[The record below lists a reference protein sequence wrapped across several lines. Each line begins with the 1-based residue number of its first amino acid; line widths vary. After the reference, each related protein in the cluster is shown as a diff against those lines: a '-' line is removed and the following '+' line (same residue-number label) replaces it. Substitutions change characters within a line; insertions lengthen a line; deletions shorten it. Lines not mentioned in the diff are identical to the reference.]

1 MQKKLGDQHICTQ
14 HHSSKCAAFAVVN
27 TVNTSRLNLRPDLGS
42 NPKASSLRWSL
53 LSRSAKCISLVW
65 FFWIQ
70 KCLLLEKKH
79 LLVENPIVLLPKW
92 HFYWYRSFLSHP
104 LSCGRF
110 SKTLLRTSEL
120 EIEPESPESKL
131 MNCHWSILT
140 DFYMIKYPGWKVSRL
155 WLYYPIYW
163 LNRTWLK
170 ISRLIYTLINNHD
183 SPTWKRPGRLWTATA
198 MWPGASV
205 RSLFL
210 YNLPRPS
217 AL

>member
-14 HHSSKCAAFAVVN
+14 HHSSKCAAFVVVN